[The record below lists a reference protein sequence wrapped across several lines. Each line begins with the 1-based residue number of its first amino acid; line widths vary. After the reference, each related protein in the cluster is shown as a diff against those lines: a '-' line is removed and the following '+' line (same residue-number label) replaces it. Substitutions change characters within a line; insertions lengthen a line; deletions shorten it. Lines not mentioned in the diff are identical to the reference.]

1 MADDKVA
8 DDADDRLKLV
18 KADDAGTPRPTM
30 YRRPPEAKNPEAAR
44 ARAETESAW
53 PSLADPYKAA
63 GNPDNDSLPRLV
75 VVMGRDR
82 FKPGDE
88 PAYYTLQYYDMG
100 TGEYGFA
107 ADGQWFRIPFHE
119 AGGTRLL
126 SAQGRNIL
134 RIGDSI
140 SLGRM
145 PWIRMA
151 DRDFR
156 PGNGQDAD
164 APIFTRITVEVVK
177 EEE

>member
-1 MADDKVA
+1 MDDEKHGDV
-8 DDADDRLKLV
+8 DDGRLTLV
-18 KADDAGTPRPTM
+18 KADEVPPKPSI
-30 YRRPPEAKNPEAAR
+30 YRRQPEAKNPEAAR
-44 ARAETESAW
+44 ARAETEPAW

-63 GNPDNDSLPRLV
+63 GNPDGDPLPRLV

-82 FKPGDE
+82 FQPGDE
-88 PAYYTLQYYDMG
+88 PAYYTLQYSDMG

-107 ADGQWFRIPFHE
+107 ADGQWFRIPFYE
-119 AGGTRLL
+119 AGGSRLL
-126 SAQGRNIL
+126 TAHGRNIF

-156 PGNGQDAD
+156 PGDGQDAD
-164 APIFTRITVEVVK
+164 EPIFTRITVEVVK